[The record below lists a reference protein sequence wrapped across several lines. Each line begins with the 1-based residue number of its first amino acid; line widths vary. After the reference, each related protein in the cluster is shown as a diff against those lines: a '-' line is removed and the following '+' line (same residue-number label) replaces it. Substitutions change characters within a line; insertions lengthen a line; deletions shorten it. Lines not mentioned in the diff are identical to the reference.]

1 MNYLSLSAALEERP
15 LEESSL
21 EASIVKA
28 MTPVRIDQDKMQ
40 KYLDCI
46 FPKPTKRGDFY
57 AKNRRYAV
65 NEYVAFAGNTQVRL
79 EFYFNLLG
87 QIFER
92 ASTLE
97 LDSTEAFFREA
108 VPALV
113 QSLNNSNTIRM
124 GEKMGTETKKAIA
137 SLFNINPTTIQPSET
152 AKGGFD
158 IIVDG
163 IPGHSLLSGLTPFR
177 MNRELSSVVAT
188 LDQATAPDSI
198 SALNDQYDSELAKLA
213 YKAAR
218 TAQAYLF
225 GAPIDNKAMQN
236 PGKRYFLPLS
246 FDFESLNNILW
257 TVSPL
262 LRGVR
267 IFENLDRG
275 MYRDGMEAFYHITVR
290 PYAAAPRISKAQYAA
305 LRNGTQVINPY
316 YAAFSL
322 RFMNGVAISLDKD
335 IVRFI
340 TQGQEDTIPYLAL
353 SRWFK
358 AWRSYYVRFKG
369 DSGTAGRILRHRDL
383 PISCNSASSMDALR
397 EARKAHGLAVYNDL
411 GGENGLSVTSYGTL
425 AALPAVDDV
434 DMSIVREAEK
444 VADGVLRKSLE
455 LGIPIQQLTSCEMT
469 SPVLE
474 NESTS
479 DKPLA
484 TAYAEFKQEGARFSG
499 IPMGID
505 YNSGTM
511 ITAQQ
516 NDPTATRGM
525 PLLGF
530 KKPEALDIADF
541 LGYDFAN
548 PGEAPNFRRA
558 STVMGMLTSGRM
570 TAVETLEPLM
580 KEVAPLVT
588 GGALEFYPDAS
599 SRSGGND
606 ERDYSRKGAFAQIE
620 GDFNYSLLQIAYLYN
635 ELTKLGHMRSISQI
649 VADVAKERKLETIAT
664 DPYEKGLYS
673 RFMSDTFAVTQQSN
687 GALALAFMY
696 WALSDATGSGTSNL
710 MAQLYEQYGS
720 PSSANAELVNDPRY
734 FHCAK
739 SPLYHIGHVFKYFGG
754 EVFRR
759 MCQEMADLNRK
770 TLYSALSA
778 NEYMPSAVNL
788 AEGILPVAILLSKYC
803 PEDAAAA
810 VMQQAEQEVER
821 CKPDPAIEADDISAP
836 GLKDGF
842 MFMPH
847 QMGAHKI
854 LRRRPRLA
862 VIDVEPGGGKTL
874 MLLLDIMCCARE
886 SDEPIKP
893 IVVAPNRL
901 VVNWCEDLSKATDQ
915 WNVVPLTV
923 ETYSRWGEDK
933 LLDLINNAPRNTIYV
948 AGMSFVSGKSIRT
961 EVAGVRIVI
970 SSTCEFLERF
980 GFNYVVTD
988 ESHKAKNLRSVTHQR
1003 IKKLYCM
1010 PTLRYL
1016 RIATGTMIMDRLRDI
1031 VAQVAL
1037 LSPTVFGSDLTF
1049 SEFGGDNVSGAELA
1063 TKVRSRL
1070 QNHVAVVS
1078 YKRKHWAFMLPNP
1091 VDQFIHVRID
1101 DPEVEGS
1108 SYHQQVYTAA
1118 YDLMVDLVDN
1128 LTRKEKSKTKVA
1140 GEEGGEEGGDDDE
1153 AGTSDT
1159 GDDDPV
1165 DNEDTLG
1172 VDAEDDIVG
1181 GSLELQN
1188 HLAYMEMLLTDPMQL
1203 PTLKEQF
1210 TAAGYP
1216 NFVSAKI
1223 RAILDR
1229 VSAHF
1234 EVADSRDPSVR
1245 AHQMFKWTRGCT
1257 PRELDLAEYEGK
1269 TYMARKKSDDYKRQD
1284 LPPSLL
1290 PPPEDP
1296 AYWKL
1301 EATGKLIIFTRFTN
1315 NCNAIYN
1322 ALPEKYKRVA
1332 VRFHGSVAE
1341 FGESADVNL
1350 DRFKNDPSC
1359 QILISNEQ
1367 AISEGHN
1374 MQMASRIIRSDTPW
1388 SPGVYEQSTARIFRP
1403 DVSAANLD
1411 SSGQPGDLPR
1421 EVVFI
1426 DWVMTV
1432 GTLEVAKVARLMWK
1446 SVSKTVF
1453 DEHDN
1458 PRYEPLRGFDL
1469 EPIAMSAGV
1478 LKTKHQPEDF
1488 REYFV
1493 AKRTMNDIQA
1503 MEFSQMRKSTVAK
1516 MVALPSS
1523 PMDLSG
1529 ARMLD
1534 SVPIQAG
1541 QRINDRTPFGLIRF
1555 MDWVA
1560 KRNLVG
1566 VLRKDFREV
1575 LNALPVYTEFG
1586 NGLVVGV
1593 NFTDCKNVN
1602 DKGEPFLDLR
1612 TPVSSLKVRL
1622 AGTSEI
1628 VSLPY
1633 GCIFVA
1639 TNVTPKDMDAFFKNR
1654 KTVLTDSD
1662 KKRVES
1668 TTRKSD
1674 VKIDAKVVSDS
1685 DVQRTVDASV
1695 ASVSDAADKRK
1706 RKRKD
1711 NVAAGLPQE
1720 TGVSDI
1726 KPEPKIGASIVDG
1739 RIGRLPTTVPK
1750 DEGKKPGKKPSTSP
1764 VSLDD
1769 LDGTDQTLTLIPS
1782 VLNNFVA
1789 LYADSEDP
1797 DAAGLKAY
1805 GFIPFSDYAY
1815 VDVTYADEF
1824 NSVLDF
1830 LEENFKL
1837 DSSSEDRLNDIQDG
1851 FAANNGRM
1859 TFNSRLAVKKL
1870 GANLTNFFLEKKA
1883 ASRSR
1888 QLVKVYPMVLEE
1900 GLRLMIDLKESPAIL
1915 PFIGRKVAGKTRG
1928 NTGKLLRSV
1937 GMNVF
1942 FAGTV
1947 AAAKQK
1953 MNELIKAGY
1962 TIDNVADATTELDS
1976 LRLIAAKEKSKAKTG
1991 TTATKKTTGKK

>member
-40 KYLDCI
+40 NYLNCI
-46 FPKPTKRGDFY
+46 FPKPTKKGDFY

-65 NEYVAFAGNTQVRL
+65 NEYAAFAGNTQVRM
-79 EFYFNLLG
+79 EFFFNLLG

-92 ASTLE
+92 ASTIE

-108 VPALV
+108 VPSLV
-113 QSLNNSNTIRM
+113 QSMNKTSVIRL
-124 GEKMGTETKKAIA
+124 GEKMGTETKKAMA

-152 AKGGFD
+152 SKGGYD

-163 IPGHSLLSGLTPFR
+163 VPGHQLFLGLTPFKQHR
-177 MNRELSSVVAT
+177 D
-188 LDQATAPDSI
+188 LDNIPSNFTKEEADRATAGMADVHS
-198 SALNDQYDSELAKLA
+198 SDLAQRA

-225 GAPIDNKAMQN
+225 GAPIDTESMKT

-262 LRGVR
+262 LRGLRV
-267 IFENLDRG
+267 FENLDRG
-275 MYRDGMEAFYHITVR
+275 MYRDGMENFYHITLR
-290 PYAAAPRISKAQYAA
+290 PYGLSTRVTKELYANI
-305 LRNGTQVINPY
+305 RKGTHVINPY
-316 YAAFSL
+316 YSAFAM
-322 RFMNGVAISLDKD
+322 RYMAGVAISLDKD

-369 DSGTAGRILRHRDL
+369 DSGTAGRVMRHRDL
-383 PISCNSASSMDALR
+383 PISCNSASSMEGLR
-397 EARKAHGLAVYNDL
+397 TARKEHGLAVYQDL
-411 GGENGLSVTSYGTL
+411 GGDHGLSVTSYGTL

-434 DMSIVREAEK
+434 DMNIVREAER
-444 VADGVLRKSLE
+444 VADGVLRKGLA
-455 LGIPIQQLTSCEMT
+455 LGIPIQQLTATEIT

-474 NESTS
+474 NETTS
-479 DKPLA
+479 ERPLVDA
-484 TAYAEFKQEGARFSG
+484 FEDIQKEGARFAG
-499 IPMGID
+499 IAMGID
-505 YNSGTM
+505 YNSGVM

-516 NDPTATRGM
+516 GDPTATRGVQ
-525 PLLGF
+525 LLGF
-530 KKPEALDIADF
+530 KKPESLDVADF

-548 PGEAPNFRRA
+548 PGDAPNFRRA
-558 STVMGMLTSGRM
+558 STVMSMLTSGRM
-570 TAVETLEPLM
+570 TAVDVLEPLM
-580 KEVAPLVT
+580 KETATLVA
-588 GGALEFYPDAS
+588 GGPLEFYGSADARNGS
-599 SRSGGND
+599 DDSK
-606 ERDYSRKGAFAQIE
+606 DYSSKGAYAQLE
-620 GDFNYSLLQIAYLYN
+620 GDFSYSILQVCYMYN
-635 ELTKLGHMRSISQI
+635 ELAKLGTMRSIKQI
-649 VADVAKERKLETIAT
+649 VDDVVKERKLENIST
-664 DPYEKGLYS
+664 DPYERGLYS
-673 RFMSDTFAVTQQSN
+673 KFMSDSFDLTTQSN
-687 GALALAFMY
+687 GALAMAFLY
-696 WALSDATGSGTSNL
+696 WAMSDASGMAASNL
-710 MAQLYEQYGS
+710 MGQLYEQYGN
-720 PSSANAELVNDPRY
+720 PAAANAELSNDPRY

-739 SPLYHIGHVFKYFGG
+739 SPLQHMSHVFKYFGG

-759 MCQEMADLNRK
+759 VCQEMADLNRK
-770 TLYSALSA
+770 TLYSSLAS

-788 AEGILPVAILLSKYC
+788 AEGILPLAILLSKYC
-803 PEDAAAA
+803 TEDGAAA
-810 VMQQAEQEVER
+810 VMKAAEEEVER
-821 CKPDPAIEADDISAP
+821 CKPDPSIEADDVSAP
-836 GLKDGF
+836 GVKEGF

-847 QMGAHKI
+847 QMGAHKV

-893 IVVAPNRL
+893 IVLAPNRL
-901 VVNWCEDLSKATDQ
+901 VVNWCEDLNKASDQ

-923 ETYSRWGEDK
+923 ETYSRWGEEK
-933 LLDLINNAPRNTIYV
+933 LLELINNAPRNTIFV

-961 EVAGVRIVI
+961 EVAGVRVVI

-980 GFNYVVTD
+980 GFNYIVTD
-988 ESHKAKNLRSVTHQR
+988 ESHKAKNLRSITHQR
-1003 IKKLYCM
+1003 IKKMYCM
-1010 PTLRYL
+1010 PSLRYL

-1049 SEFGGDNVSGAELA
+1049 GEFGGDKVTGAELA
-1063 TKVRSRL
+1063 TRVRGRL

-1101 DPEVEGS
+1101 DPDVEGS

-1128 LTRKEKSKTKVA
+1128 LTKKEKAKTRPTSGDDDA
-1140 GEEGGEEGGDDDE
+1140 GGDDSDE
-1153 AGTSDT
+1153 DEGSSGDAGDE
-1159 GDDDPV
+1159 DPV

-1172 VDAEDDIVG
+1172 IDEDDGVVG

-1203 PTLKEQF
+1203 PTLREQF

-1216 NFVSAKI
+1216 NFKSAKL
-1223 RAILDR
+1223 RAILER
-1229 VSAHF
+1229 VSSHF
-1234 EVADSRDPSVR
+1234 EVAPERDPTQR
-1245 AHQMFKWTRGCT
+1245 AHQMFKWSRGCT
-1257 PRELDLAEYEGK
+1257 PRELDLAEYEGQ
-1269 TYMARKKSDDYKRQD
+1269 TYMARKKSEDYKRQD

-1296 AYWKL
+1296 DYWKL
-1301 EATGKLIIFTRFTN
+1301 EQTGKLIIFTRFTN
-1315 NCNAIYN
+1315 NCNAVYD

-1332 VRFHGSVAE
+1332 VRFHGKVAD
-1341 FGESADVNL
+1341 FGESADINL

-1374 MQMASRIIRSDTPW
+1374 MQMASRIIRCDTPW

-1411 SSGQPGDLPR
+1411 ESGQPGDLRR

-1446 SVSKTVF
+1446 SVSKAVF

-1458 PRYEPLRGFDL
+1458 YRYEPLRGFDL
-1469 EPIAMSAGV
+1469 EPISMTGPL
-1478 LKTKHQPEDF
+1478 LKAKHQPEDF
-1488 REYFV
+1488 REYFM
-1493 AKRTMNDIQA
+1493 AKRTMNDIQSS
-1503 MEFSQMRKSTVAK
+1503 EFSQMRKTTVAK
-1516 MVALPSS
+1516 MVAIPPS
-1523 PMDLSG
+1523 PMDLPG

-1541 QRINDRTPFGLIRF
+1541 QRINDRTSFGLMRF
-1555 MDWVA
+1555 MDWVSRR
-1560 KRNLVG
+1560 KLVG

-1602 DKGEPFLDLR
+1602 EKGEPFLDLR

-1622 AGTSEI
+1622 AGTNEI
-1628 VSLPY
+1628 VSIPY
-1633 GCIFVA
+1633 GCVFVA
-1639 TNVTPKDMDAFFKNR
+1639 TNVTPKELDAFFKNR
-1654 KTVLTDSD
+1654 KTTATDSD
-1662 KKRVES
+1662 KKRINAS
-1668 TTRKSD
+1668 TRVIE
-1674 VKIDAKVVSDS
+1674 VKVDAKAVVEEELT
-1685 DVQRTVDASV
+1685 RTVDAKVGSI
-1695 ASVSDAADKRK
+1695 AEAADKRK
-1706 RKRKD
+1706 RKRKE
-1711 NVAAGLPQE
+1711 NVAAGLPAE

-1726 KPEPKIGASIVDG
+1726 KPVDKLTTGVKDG
-1739 RIGRLPTTVPK
+1739 RISRLPETVPAK
-1750 DEGKKPGKKPSTSP
+1750 GKKVGSTSP
-1764 VSLDD
+1764 MSLDD
-1769 LDGTDQTLTLIPS
+1769 MDGTDQTLTLIPS

-1797 DAAGLKAY
+1797 DAAGLKQY
-1805 GFIPFSDYAY
+1805 GFVSFGDYAY

-1942 FAGTV
+1942 FAGTT

-1962 TIDNVADATTELDS
+1962 TIDNVADATSDLDG
-1976 LRLIAAKEKSKAKTG
+1976 LRIVAAKEKSTKKP
-1991 TTATKKTTGKK
+1991 ATKPKK